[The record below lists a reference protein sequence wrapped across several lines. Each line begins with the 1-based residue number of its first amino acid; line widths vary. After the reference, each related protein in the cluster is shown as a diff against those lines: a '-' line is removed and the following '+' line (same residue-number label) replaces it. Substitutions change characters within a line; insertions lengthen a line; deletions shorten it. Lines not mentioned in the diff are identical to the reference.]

1 MRANATIQVLRRLAR
16 AGVVLRGRERRA
28 IAGLVERLQVRMASS
43 EQPVQSLSGGNQQKV
58 SLIRPFLRG
67 DVKVIL
73 AEEPTQGVDVGARF
87 DIYEALR
94 AKADEG
100 IAAVVKSS
108 DPLELA
114 GLCDRVV
121 VMSRGRIVEEIPRHE
136 LGERR
141 IVEAIVGS
149 RVGVTAAVRD
159 GRRSARVKRGWL
171 PLLLMT
177 ALIVALGA
185 YADRHS
191 SAFLSKENLNSLLLA
206 SMPLI
211 IVSMGQAVALLVGGF
226 DVSVAA
232 LMTLCVVI
240 ASFTL
245 TPTTSGFALVPGAL
259 ALIGVGIATGLF
271 NAFLIRVL
279 RLPSI
284 VATLGTLSILEGAS
298 LLLRSYPQGAIN
310 TDVTNALTRSVV
322 GWIPLA
328 FIGVVV
334 LAALA
339 DLWLY
344 RSRPGL
350 ALRAVGL
357 DETSSR
363 RLGMSTGRTIVLA
376 FVVCSVMASIAGFYL
391 AAEVQVGSPI
401 IGNQA
406 LESIAAAVLGG
417 ASLAGGKGSFFGT
430 LLAAFFLTEIDNVL
444 PFFQQP
450 TEYAEMAIG
459 ALILLALL
467 LYQSPELIARF
478 RSARHSHR
486 PRRGARDRR
495 RPLGGSGRLRAGR
508 PPGR

>member
-1 MRANATIQVLRRLAR
+1 
-16 AGVVLRGRERRA
+16 
-28 IAGLVERLQVRMASS
+28 
-43 EQPVQSLSGGNQQKV
+43 
-58 SLIRPFLRG
+58 
-67 DVKVIL
+67 
-73 AEEPTQGVDVGARF
+73 
-87 DIYEALR
+87 
-94 AKADEG
+94 
-100 IAAVVKSS
+100 
-108 DPLELA
+108 
-114 GLCDRVV
+114 
-121 VMSRGRIVEEIPRHE
+121 
-136 LGERR
+136 
-141 IVEAIVGS
+141 
-149 RVGVTAAVRD
+149 
-159 GRRSARVKRGWL
+159 
-171 PLLLMT
+171 MT

-185 YADRHS
+185 YADHHS
-191 SAFLSKENLNSLLLA
+191 SAFLSKQNLNSLLLA
-206 SMPLI
+206 SLPLI
-211 IVSMGQAVALLVGGF
+211 IVSLGQAVALLVGGF

-232 LMTLCVVI
+232 LMTLCVVV

-245 TPTTSGFALVPGAL
+245 TPTTSGLALVPGSL
-259 ALIGVGIATGLF
+259 ALIGVGLATGLF

-298 LLLRSYPQGAIN
+298 LWLRSYPQGAIN
-310 TDVTNALTRSVV
+310 TDVTSALTKGI
-322 GWIPLA
+322 GWMPVA
-328 FIGVVV
+328 FIGVVAV
-334 LAALA
+334 AALA

-376 FVVCSVMASIAGFYL
+376 FVVCSVMASIAGFFL

-430 LLAAFFLTEIDNVL
+430 MLAAFFLTEIDNVL

-459 ALILLALL
+459 VLILLALL
-467 LYQSPELIARF
+467 LYQAPELIARF
-478 RSARHSHR
+478 RRARHR
-486 PRRGARDRR
+486 IDPVEA
-495 RPLGGSGRLRAGR
+495 PATT
-508 PPGR
+508 